1 MKHAFT
7 QVDAFSDTPLQAKPL
22 AVVCIDGRFQF

>member
-1 MKHAFT
+1 MKHALT

-22 AVVCIDGRFQF
+22 DVVCIEGRLKF